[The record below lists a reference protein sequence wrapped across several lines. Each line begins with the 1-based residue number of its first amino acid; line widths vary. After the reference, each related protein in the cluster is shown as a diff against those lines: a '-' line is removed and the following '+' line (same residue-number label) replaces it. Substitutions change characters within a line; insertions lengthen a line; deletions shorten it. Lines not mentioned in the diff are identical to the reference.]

1 MIAVGSVAFLVFSHP
16 KEWFVAVDT
25 FLNEAGVLCVVFGL
39 IEHYIEAAKTPGRL
53 GWSWRNI
60 DVVVVGVIAIAAGVA
75 ISAQGN

>member
-1 MIAVGSVAFLVFSHP
+1 
-16 KEWFVAVDT
+16 
-25 FLNEAGVLCVVFGL
+25 VVFGL